1 MLSYTFFVSEGEKG
15 MRIFLTGNQMR
26 EADNYTIHEIGL
38 PSMVLMERAALQIVK
53 RLECGRLSKSS
64 KVLVVCGSG
73 NNGGDGYAV
82 ARLLHLKGYCVE
94 ICFVGN
100 EDSRSE
106 ENRKQKEIAEHY
118 KIPVVESVGEKEYT
132 VIIDAIFGIG
142 LKGDIEGKYYDV
154 ISRLNQMK
162 GLKVAVDIPSGID
175 DTTGRVMGIAFKADK
190 TVAIAY
196 AKRGLI
202 LYPGCEYAGDILEE
216 DIGITED
223 AIPRNE
229 TVSYGYD
236 LEDLRKSFPKR
247 KADSHKGSYG
257 KVLLIV
263 GSKGMSGASYL
274 CAKAVYEVGAGL
286 VQIYTTEDNRVILQE
301 SLPEAIVTTYN
312 EYDEAQLEELLKW
325 ADVVGIGSGLGKSE
339 TSAKIVKDTMK
350 KAECPCVVDADG
362 LNIIAEHME
371 WLNDR
376 KQEVILTPHMK
387 EMSRLLKCSV
397 KDLAEERVPI
407 LTEFVSK
414 YAVTCVLKDARTL
427 VATPGRDLYMNMSG
441 DSAMAKAGAGDVLT
455 GIITGIAAQHIESH
469 EAASMGAYIHGIAG
483 LVARDNKGRYSVLAS
498 DIIDGIGEVLK
509 RL

>member
-1 MLSYTFFVSEGEKG
+1 MRFFS
-15 MRIFLTGNQMR
+15 TGNQMR
-26 EADNYTIHEIGL
+26 EAERHTIQEIGL
-38 PSMVLMERAALQIVK
+38 PSMVLMERAALQIVEK
-53 RLECGRLSKSS
+53 LELGSLSESS

-100 EDSRSE
+100 EDSRTE
-106 ENRKQKEIAEHY
+106 ENRKQKEIVDY
-118 KIPVVESVGEKEYT
+118 YNIPLVESVDEKEYT
-132 VIIDAIFGIG
+132 IIIDAIFGIG
-142 LKGDIEGKYYDV
+142 VTRDIEGEYYDV
-154 ISRLNQMK
+154 ISKLNQMK
-162 GLKVAVDIPSGID
+162 GLKVAIDVPSGIHA
-175 DTTGRVMGIAFKADK
+175 TTGRVMGIAVKADI
-190 TVAIAY
+190 TVAIAFE
-196 AKRGLI
+196 KRGLV
-202 LYPGCEYAGDILEE
+202 LYPGCEYAGDVLEA
-216 DIGITED
+216 DIGVDTITKFPEH
-223 AIPRNE
+223 E
-229 TVSYGYD
+229 VVSYGYD
-236 LEDLRKSFPKR
+236 LEDLRLYFPKR
-247 KADSHKGSYG
+247 KANSHKGDYG

-312 EYDEAQLEELLKW
+312 EYDEAQLEGLLNW
-325 ADVVGIGSGLGKSE
+325 ADVIGIGSGLGKSE
-339 TSAKIVKDTMK
+339 TSVEIVKDTMK

-397 KDLAEERVPI
+397 NDLAEERVQI

-427 VATPGRDLYMNMSG
+427 VATPGRDLYINISG

-483 LVARDNKGRYSVLAS
+483 IVARDNKGRYSVLAS

-509 RL
+509 KL